1 MAEIIYMPKLSDTMT
16 EGVVAEWNKKVG
28 DPVSSGEVL
37 AEIETD
43 KATME
48 FESFYDGVLLHI
60 GVEKG
65 KAAPVNAVLAVIGKE
80 GEDVKD
86 ILANAGSGAKAE
98 KSEAKEEAPKAAEEQ
113 KAAPEEAQ
121 KAADET
127 KVPAPAVETKAPAA
141 VPASNANGRIVA
153 SPLAKK
159 LAEEKGID
167 IQTVAGTG
175 DGGRVV
181 KRDIDHYTP
190 YVPAAPSFASVPA
203 GAESYTDV
211 PNSQMRKAIAKTLSA
226 SKFSAPHF
234 YLKMEVDMDNAIA
247 ARNAINASG
256 DVKISFN
263 DMVIKAVAAALR
275 RHPKVNADWLG
286 ESIRYNNHIH
296 IGVAVAVDEG
306 LVVPVVRFADTKGIS
321 QLGAEIKDLAGRARD
336 KKIKPEEMQG
346 GTFAVSNLGMYGIED
361 FTSIINPPNG
371 CILSVGQIKQTPVVK
386 NNQIVPGNVMKL
398 SLSCDHRV
406 VDGAI
411 GSAFLQTLKQL
422 IENPVMM
429 LV

>member
-1 MAEIIYMPKLSDTMT
+1 MAEVVYMPKLSDTML
-16 EGVVAEWNKKVG
+16 EGVVAEWHKKIG
-28 DPVSSGEVL
+28 DKVSSGELL

-65 KAAPVNAVLAVIGKE
+65 KTAPVNSILAVIGEANEDIKAILE
-80 GEDVKD
+80 GQNKQSENVDSVKVEDKKTEPIIETESTKDVQVEVKTP
-86 ILANAGSGAKAE
+86 LVQS
-98 KSEAKEEAPKAAEEQ
+98 S
-113 KAAPEEAQ
+113 
-121 KAADET
+121 T
-127 KVPAPAVETKAPAA
+127 SVPTN
-141 VPASNANGRIVA
+141 NANGRVMA

-159 LAEEKGID
+159 IADEKGIN
-167 IQTVAGTG
+167 IHSVSGTG
-175 DGGRVV
+175 EGGRIV
-181 KRDIDHYTP
+181 KRDIEHYTP
-190 YVPAAPSFASVPA
+190 YTPAAQIFQTASTGVESFT
-203 GAESYTDV
+203 EV
-211 PNSQMRKAIAKTLSA
+211 PNSQMRKTIAKTLSA

-234 YLKMEVDMDNAIA
+234 YLKMEVDMDNAIET
-247 ARNAINASG
+247 RKAINSVEG
-256 DVKISFN
+256 VKISFN
-263 DMVIKAVAAALR
+263 DIIIKAVSAALR
-275 RHPKVNADWLG
+275 KHPKVNADWMG

-296 IGVAVAVDEG
+296 IGVAVAVEEG
-306 LVVPVVRFADTKGIS
+306 LVVPVVRFADTKGIA

-371 CILSVGQIKQTPVVK
+371 CILSVGQIKETPVVK
-386 NNQIVPGNVMKL
+386 NGQIVPGNVLKL

-406 VDGAI
+406 VDGAV

-422 IENPVMM
+422 IENPAMM
-429 LV
+429 LL

>member
-1 MAEIIYMPKLSDTMT
+1 MV
-16 EGVVAEWNKKVG
+16 EGVVAGWNKKVG
-28 DPVSSGEVL
+28 DTIKEGEIL

-60 GVEKG
+60 GVETG
-65 KAAPVNAVLAVIGKE
+65 NAAPVNSVLAIIGQPGEDVSALLANAGAPAAETAAPVAEEVKAAPVVESKQAPALVVESKPAV
-80 GEDVKD
+80 
-86 ILANAGSGAKAE
+86 
-98 KSEAKEEAPKAAEEQ
+98 
-113 KAAPEEAQ
+113 AAP
-121 KAADET
+121 
-127 KVPAPAVETKAPAA
+127 V
-141 VPASNANGRIVA
+141 SNANGRVFA

-159 LAEEKGID
+159 LAEEKGVD
-167 IQTVAGTG
+167 INQVAGTG
-175 DGGRVV
+175 ESGRIV
-181 KRDIDHYTP
+181 KRDVDHYVP
-190 YVPAAPSFASVPA
+190 YVPAAGGSQVVAVQSGV
-203 GAESYTDV
+203 ESYTDV
-211 PNSQMRKAIAKTLSA
+211 PNSQMRKAIAKTLTA

-247 ARNAINASG
+247 ARAAINSISG
-256 DVKISFN
+256 SKVSFN
-263 DMVIKAVAAALR
+263 DMIIKAVAASLR
-275 RHPKVNADWLG
+275 KHPKVNADWIG
-286 ESIRYNNHIH
+286 EAIRYNNHIH
-296 IGVAVAVDEG
+296 VGVAVAVEEG
-306 LVVPVVRFADTKGIS
+306 LVVPVVKFADTKGIA
-321 QLGAEIKDLAGRARD
+321 QLGSEIKDLATRARD

-386 NNQIVPGNVMKL
+386 NGEIVPGNVLKL

-411 GSAFLQTLKQL
+411 GSEFLQTLKNL
-422 IENPVMM
+422 LENPVLM

>member
-1 MAEIIYMPKLSDTMT
+1 MAEVILMPKLSDTMVD
-16 EGVVAEWNKKVG
+16 GVVAEWHKKVG
-28 DPVSSGEVL
+28 DTVKSGDLL

-48 FESFYDGVLLHI
+48 FESYFDGVLLHA

-65 KAAPVNAVLAVIGKE
+65 KAAPVNSLLAIIGKA
-80 GEDVKD
+80 GEDISD
-86 ILANAGSGAKAE
+86 LIASAGS
-98 KSEAKEEAPKAAEEQ
+98 
-113 KAAPEEAQ
+113 
-121 KAADET
+121 
-127 KVPAPAVETKAPAA
+127 AVETKTEAPKEETKVDKAPVA
-141 VPASNANGRIVA
+141 TPVAQKPVQNSAPTPVLANTNGNRLFA

-159 LAEEKGID
+159 LAEEKGVDLNFI
-167 IQTVAGTG
+167 AGTG
-175 DGGRVV
+175 DGGRIT
-181 KRDIDHYTP
+181 KRDVDHYVP
-190 YVPAAPSFASVPA
+190 YNAPTATFSTSSSLTESF
-203 GAESYTDV
+203 TDV
-211 PNSQMRKAIAKTLSA
+211 PNSQMRKAIAKTLAA

-247 ARNAINASG
+247 ARKAINASG
-256 DVKISFN
+256 VYKVSFN
-263 DMVIKAVAAALR
+263 DMIIKAVASALR
-275 RHPKVNADWLG
+275 KHPKVNADWMG

-306 LVVPVVRFADTKGIS
+306 LVVPVVKFADSKGIS
-321 QLGAEIKDLAGRARD
+321 ELGTEIKDLAGRARD

-386 NNQIVPGNVMKL
+386 NGQIVPGNVMKL

-406 VDGAI
+406 VDGAV
-411 GSAFLQTLKQL
+411 GSDFLKTLKDL

>member
-16 EGVVAEWNKKVG
+16 EGVVAEWHKKVG
-28 DPVSSGEVL
+28 DTVKSGELL

-60 GVEKG
+60 GIEKG
-65 KAAPVNAVLAVIGKE
+65 KPAPVNSLLAIIGQAGEDVAALIANAGTAPEAAPV
-80 GEDVKD
+80 
-86 ILANAGSGAKAE
+86 AE
-98 KSEAKEEAPKAAEEQ
+98 PVKEEVILSAAPVIEKPAVAAVAPK
-113 KAAPEEAQ
+113 
-121 KAADET
+121 
-127 KVPAPAVETKAPAA
+127 PAPVAV
-141 VPASNANGRIVA
+141 SNTANGRIVA

-167 IQTVAGTG
+167 LSFVPGTG
-175 DGGRVV
+175 EGGRIT
-181 KRDIDHYTP
+181 KRDVDHYVP
-190 YVPAAPSFASVPA
+190 YDAPQRPATTV
-203 GAESYTDV
+203 GGGLVESYTDV

-247 ARNAINASG
+247 ARKALNSVEG
-256 DVKISFN
+256 VKVSFN
-263 DMVIKAVAAALR
+263 DMIVKAVAVALTK
-275 RHPKVNADWLG
+275 HPKVNADWIG
-286 ESIRYNNHIH
+286 DAIRYNNHVH
-296 IGVAVAVDEG
+296 IGVAVAVEDG
-306 LVVPVVRFADTKGIS
+306 LVVPVVRFANSKGIS
-321 QLGAEIKDLAGRARD
+321 QLGGEIKDLAARARD
-336 KKIKPEEMQG
+336 KKLKPEEMQG
-346 GTFAVSNLGMYGIED
+346 GTFAISNLGMYGIED

-371 CILSVGQIKQTPVVK
+371 CILSVGQIKETPVVK
-386 NNQIVPGNVMKL
+386 NGQIVPGNVMKL

-411 GSAFLQTLKQL
+411 GSEFLQTLKAL
-422 IENPVMM
+422 IENPVTM

>member
-1 MAEIIYMPKLSDTMT
+1 MAEVVYMPKLSDTMT

-28 DPVSSGEVL
+28 DSVSSGEVL

-65 KAAPVNAVLAVIGKE
+65 KGAPVNSVLAIIGEK
-80 GEDVKD
+80 GEDVAA
-86 ILANAGSGAKAE
+86 ILADAE
-98 KSEAKEEAPKAAEEQ
+98 KGAPGAKEEKKEEKKEEVKAEPSSEPVENKQAEPAKVAEVQ
-113 KAAPEEAQ
+113 AQ
-121 KAADET
+121 
-127 KVPAPAVETKAPAA
+127 VV
-141 VPASNANGRIVA
+141 SNNGDKIVA

-159 LAEEKGID
+159 MAADKGINLS
-167 IQTVAGTG
+167 QVAGTG
-175 DGGRVV
+175 DGGRII
-181 KRDIDHYTP
+181 KRDIDHYVPYTP
-190 YVPAAPSFASVPA
+190 ADRPSFTSAPV
-203 GAESYTDV
+203 GTESFTDV
-211 PNSQMRKAIAKTLSA
+211 PNSQMRKAIAKTLAA

-234 YLKMEVDMDNAIA
+234 YLKMEVDMDNAMS
-247 ARNAINASG
+247 ARTAINAQEG
-256 DVKISFN
+256 VKVSFN
-263 DMVIKAVAAALR
+263 DMIIKAVAVALR
-275 RHPKVNADWLG
+275 RHPKVNADWMG

-296 IGVAVAVDEG
+296 IGVAVAVEDG
-306 LVVPVVRFADTKGIS
+306 LLVPVVKFADTKGIA
-321 QLGAEIKDLAGRARD
+321 QLGEEIKDLASKARD

-371 CILSVGQIKQTPVVK
+371 CILSVGQIKATPVIK
-386 NNQIVPGNVMKL
+386 NGEIVPGNVMKL

-411 GSAFLQTLKQL
+411 GSAFLKTLKEL
-422 IENPVMM
+422 LENPVTM

>member
-16 EGVVAEWNKKVG
+16 EGVVAEWTKKVG
-28 DPVSSGEVL
+28 DTVASGEVL

-65 KAAPVNAVLAVIGKE
+65 KGAPVNSVLAIIGEKGEDVAKILASATPGGDSATKEEPKQEEKVAPTPTPVVETAAPV
-80 GEDVKD
+80 
-86 ILANAGSGAKAE
+86 
-98 KSEAKEEAPKAAEEQ
+98 AATPVA
-113 KAAPEEAQ
+113 AAP
-121 KAADET
+121 
-127 KVPAPAVETKAPAA
+127 V
-141 VPASNANGRIVA
+141 ASSNSNGRILA

-159 LAEEKGID
+159 LAEEKGIE
-167 IQTVAGTG
+167 IGNVQGTG
-175 DGGRVV
+175 EGGRIV
-181 KRDIDHYTP
+181 KRDVDHYVP
-190 YVPAAPSFASVPA
+190 YTGGGASFAPTVA
-203 GAESYTDV
+203 VGTESFTEV
-211 PNSQMRKAIAKTLSA
+211 PNTQMRKAIAKTLTA

-234 YLKMEVDMDNAIA
+234 YLKMEVDMDNAMA
-247 ARNAINASG
+247 ARTAINAQDG
-256 DVKISFN
+256 VKISFN
-263 DMVIKAVAAALR
+263 DMIIKAVSVALR
-275 RHPKVNADWLG
+275 RHPKVNADWMG

-296 IGVAVAVDEG
+296 VGVAVAVEDG
-306 LVVPVVRFADTKGIS
+306 LVVPVVKFADTKGIA
-321 QLGAEIKDLAGRARD
+321 QLGAEIKDLASRARD

-371 CILSVGQIKQTPVVK
+371 CILSVGQIKATPVVK
-386 NNQIVPGNVMKL
+386 NGEIVPGNVMKL

-411 GSAFLQTLKQL
+411 GSDFLKTLKEL
-422 IENPVMM
+422 LENPVIM

>member
-1 MAEIIYMPKLSDTMT
+1 MAEIVYMPKLSDTMT
-16 EGVVAEWNKKVG
+16 DGVVAEWNKKVG
-28 DPVSSGEVL
+28 DKVTSGEVL

-65 KAAPVNAVLAVIGKE
+65 KTVPVNTIIAIIGKE
-80 GEDVKD
+80 GEDVNA
-86 ILANAGSGAKAE
+86 ILAAANVAAPVAESKA
-98 KSEAKEEAPKAAEEQ
+98 SAPAPVVEAPKAVA
-113 KAAPEEAQ
+113 
-121 KAADET
+121 ET
-127 KVPAPAVETKAPAA
+127 KVEVSDPVAVSAPVAN
-141 VPASNANGRIVA
+141 SNGRIIA

-159 LAEEKGID
+159 IAEDKGID
-167 IQTVAGTG
+167 IHSVSGTG

-181 KRDIDHYTP
+181 KRDVDHYTP
-190 YVPAAPSFASVPA
+190 YIPATQNFQAAPAGVESFT
-203 GAESYTDV
+203 EV

-247 ARNAINASG
+247 ARKAINSVEG
-256 DVKISFN
+256 VKISFN
-263 DMVIKAVAAALR
+263 DMIIKAVAAALR
-275 RHPKVNADWLG
+275 KHPKVNADWMG

-296 IGVAVAVDEG
+296 IGVAVAVEEG
-306 LVVPVVRFADTKGIS
+306 LVVPVVKFADTKGIS
-321 QLGAEIKDLAGRARD
+321 QLGAEIKDLASRARD

-371 CILSVGQIKQTPVVK
+371 CILSVGQIKETPVVK
-386 NNQIVPGNVMKL
+386 NGQIVAGNVLKL

>member
-1 MAEIIYMPKLSDTMT
+1 MAEIVYMPKLSDTMT
-16 EGVVAEWNKKVG
+16 DGVVAEWSKKVG
-28 DPVSSGEVL
+28 DTVSSGEVL

-65 KAAPVNAVLAVIGKE
+65 KAVPVNTLLAIIGQKGEDISAILASAGSSAPAATVVEEKKEVSHAPVA
-80 GEDVKD
+80 
-86 ILANAGSGAKAE
+86 
-98 KSEAKEEAPKAAEEQ
+98 EAPKVAAEV
-113 KAAPEEAQ
+113 KAAPVAVS
-121 KAADET
+121 
-127 KVPAPAVETKAPAA
+127 VPS
-141 VPASNANGRIVA
+141 SNGSGRVVA

-167 IQTVAGTG
+167 IHAVAGTG
-175 DGGRVV
+175 DGGRIV
-181 KRDIDHYTP
+181 KRDVDHYTP
-190 YVPAAPSFASVPA
+190 YTPATQTFAAAPADVESFT
-203 GAESYTDV
+203 EV

-247 ARNAINASG
+247 ARKAINSVDG
-256 DVKISFN
+256 VKVSFN
-263 DMVIKAVAAALR
+263 DMIIKAVAAALR
-275 RHPKVNADWLG
+275 KHPKVNADWMG

-296 IGVAVAVDEG
+296 IGVAVAVEEG
-306 LVVPVVRFADTKGIS
+306 LVVPVVRFADTKGIA
-321 QLGAEIKDLAGRARD
+321 QLGSEIKDLAGRARD

-371 CILSVGQIKQTPVVK
+371 CILSVGQIKETPVVK
-386 NNQIVPGNVMKL
+386 NGQIVPGNVLKL

-406 VDGAI
+406 VDGAV

-429 LV
+429 IV